1 MVESSKHV
9 SCWRCSWCWTSRCGQ
24 GLCCLCVKSMLTTQP
39 CLQGGYAGK
48 WLVEFEE
55 KTQKEL
61 DEILAKRAEV
71 RWQGLLRLRCLCPCR
86 NLNDCQIFGC

>member
-1 MVESSKHV
+1 
-9 SCWRCSWCWTSRCGQ
+9 
-24 GLCCLCVKSMLTTQP
+24 MLTTLP
-39 CLQGGYAGK
+39 WLQGGYAGK

-71 RWQGLLRLRCLCPCR
+71 RRRRQKLLRLRGL
-86 NLNDCQIFGC
+86 

>member
-1 MVESSKHV
+1 MLMDRV
-9 SCWRCSWCWTSRCGQ
+9 CS
-24 GLCCLCVKSMLTTQP
+24 
-39 CLQGGYAGK
+39 QGGYAGK

-71 RWQGLLRLRCLCPCR
+71 WPVP
-86 NLNDCQIFGC
+86 